1 MKIEYA
7 KVDDVNGVIT
17 MVVEESDYADQVKK
31 QLKEIGKKHAEP
43 GFRPGHVPAALLEK
57 KYGSYAR
64 QEAINEVVGNALF
77 DFIKKE
83 ELNVLGNPVPDEDNR
98 ITDDNKEFVLKFK
111 VGVAPE
117 FELKLD
123 KDVHMPYYK
132 ITVSDEM
139 INRQDEAMRRRFG
152 KQVPGEEVDA
162 TALVKGVLTELAADG
177 TVKEGGIVVE
187 NGIVSPQY
195 FKSDDQRALFIGK
208 KVGDTVVF
216 NPSATCDA
224 NPAEMS
230 SMLNIDKNYVNN
242 HLGDFSMAISEII
255 VLKEAEL
262 GEEYYK
268 EVFGDKVTD
277 EAGYRAAVK
286 EMIAGSLIGDQ
297 NYRFTLDAENVIRE
311 QVGELQLP
319 DEVLKDFLIAQNE
332 TLTRENIDAE
342 YTGIRKQLVW
352 DLEKDKAGRQ
362 LDVKVEEADLL
373 QTASMIA
380 RQQFAQYGMT
390 NVPDETVANYAKQI
404 LSDEKAHAQVARQT
418 ADMKLFNAIR
428 NAVTLDEKEVSVD
441 EFNALFAPA
450 GEQASAE

>member
-77 DFIKKE
+77 DFIMKE

-230 SMLNIDKNYVNN
+230 SMLNIDKNDVNN

-342 YTGIRKQLVW
+342 YAGIRKQLVW

-390 NVPDETVANYAKQI
+390 NVPDETVTNYAKQI

>member
-77 DFIKKE
+77 DFIKRE

-230 SMLNIDKNYVNN
+230 SMLNIDKNDVNN

-342 YTGIRKQLVW
+342 YAGIRKQLVW

>member
-17 MVVEESDYADQVKK
+17 MVVEESDYADLVKK

-152 KQVPGEEVDA
+152 KQIPGEEVDA

-230 SMLNIDKNYVNN
+230 SMLNIDKNDVNN

-342 YTGIRKQLVW
+342 YAGIRKQLVW

>member
-43 GFRPGHVPAALLEK
+43 GFRPGHVPVALLEK

-230 SMLNIDKNYVNN
+230 SMLNIDKNDVNN

-342 YTGIRKQLVW
+342 YAGIRKQLVW

>member
-98 ITDDNKEFVLKFK
+98 ITDNNKEFVLKFK

-230 SMLNIDKNYVNN
+230 SMLNIDKNDVNN

-342 YTGIRKQLVW
+342 YAGIRKQLVW

>member
-77 DFIKKE
+77 DFIMKE

-117 FELKLD
+117 FELKFD

-230 SMLNIDKNYVNN
+230 SMLNIDKNDVNN

-342 YTGIRKQLVW
+342 YAGIRKQLVW

>member
-31 QLKEIGKKHAEP
+31 QLKEIGKKHAES

-77 DFIKKE
+77 DFIMKE

-230 SMLNIDKNYVNN
+230 SMLNIDKNDVNN

-342 YTGIRKQLVW
+342 YAGIRKQLVW

>member
-132 ITVSDEM
+132 ITVSDEI

-177 TVKEGGIVVE
+177 TLKEGGIVVE

-208 KVGDTVVF
+208 KMGDTVVF

-230 SMLNIDKNYVNN
+230 
-242 HLGDFSMAISEII
+242 
-255 VLKEAEL
+255 
-262 GEEYYK
+262 
-268 EVFGDKVTD
+268 
-277 EAGYRAAVK
+277 
-286 EMIAGSLIGDQ
+286 
-297 NYRFTLDAENVIRE
+297 
-311 QVGELQLP
+311 
-319 DEVLKDFLIAQNE
+319 
-332 TLTRENIDAE
+332 
-342 YTGIRKQLVW
+342 
-352 DLEKDKAGRQ
+352 
-362 LDVKVEEADLL
+362 
-373 QTASMIA
+373 
-380 RQQFAQYGMT
+380 
-390 NVPDETVANYAKQI
+390 
-404 LSDEKAHAQVARQT
+404 
-418 ADMKLFNAIR
+418 
-428 NAVTLDEKEVSVD
+428 
-441 EFNALFAPA
+441 
-450 GEQASAE
+450 

>member
-132 ITVSDEM
+132 ITVSDEI

-177 TVKEGGIVVE
+177 TLKEGGIVVE

-208 KVGDTVVF
+208 KMGDTVVF

-230 SMLNIDKNYVNN
+230 SMLNIDKNDVNN

-342 YTGIRKQLVW
+342 YAGIRKQLVW

>member
-43 GFRPGHVPAALLEK
+43 GFRPGHVPAALLQK

-64 QEAINEVVGNALF
+64 QEAINEVVGESLF

-83 ELNVLGNPVPDEDNR
+83 ELNVLGNPVPDEENR
-98 ITDDNKEFVLKFK
+98 ISEDNTEFVLKFK

-123 KDVHMPYYK
+123 KDVHIPYYK

-139 INRQDEAMRRRFG
+139 IDRQDEAMRRRFG

-177 TVKEGGIVVE
+177 TVKEGGIVVD

-195 FKSDDQRALFIGK
+195 FKSEDQRALFMGK

-224 NPAEMS
+224 NAAEMS
-230 SMLNIDKNYVNN
+230 SMLNIDKNDVNN

-319 DEVLKDFLIAQNE
+319 DAVLKDFLIAQNE

-342 YTGIRKQLVW
+342 YASIRKQLVW

-362 LDVKVEEADLL
+362 LEVKVEEADLL

-404 LSDEKAHAQVARQT
+404 LSDEKARTQVAHQT

-450 GEQASAE
+450 GEEAAAE

>member
-98 ITDDNKEFVLKFK
+98 ITDNNKEFVLKFK

-162 TALVKGVLTELAADG
+162 TALVKGMLTELAADG

-230 SMLNIDKNYVNN
+230 SMLNIDKNDVNN

-342 YTGIRKQLVW
+342 YAGIRKQLVW

>member
-57 KYGSYAR
+57 KYGNYAR

-230 SMLNIDKNYVNN
+230 SMLNIDKNDVNN

-297 NYRFTLDAENVIRE
+297 NYRFTLDAEDVIRE

-342 YTGIRKQLVW
+342 YAGIRKQLVW

>member
-17 MVVEESDYADQVKK
+17 MVVEESDYADLVKK

-132 ITVSDEM
+132 ITVNDEM

-230 SMLNIDKNYVNN
+230 SMLNIDKNDVNN

-342 YTGIRKQLVW
+342 YAGIRKQLVW

>member
-230 SMLNIDKNYVNN
+230 SMLNIDKNDVNN

-297 NYRFTLDAENVIRE
+297 NYRFTLDAEDVIRE

-342 YTGIRKQLVW
+342 YAGIRKQLVW

>member
-43 GFRPGHVPAALLEK
+43 GFRPGHVPAALLQK

-64 QEAINEVVGNALF
+64 QEAINEVVGESLF

-83 ELNVLGNPVPDEDNR
+83 ELNVLGNPVPDEENR
-98 ITDDNKEFVLKFK
+98 ISEDNTEFVLKFK

-123 KDVHMPYYK
+123 KDVHIPYYK

-139 INRQDEAMRRRFG
+139 IDRQDEAMRRRFG

-177 TVKEGGIVVE
+177 TVKEGGIVVD

-195 FKSDDQRALFIGK
+195 FKSEDQRALFMGK

-230 SMLNIDKNYVNN
+230 SMLNIDKNDVNN

-342 YTGIRKQLVW
+342 YASIRKQLVW

-362 LDVKVEEADLL
+362 LEVKVEEADLL

-404 LSDEKAHAQVARQT
+404 LSDEKARTQVAHQT

-450 GEQASAE
+450 GEEAAAE

>member
-342 YTGIRKQLVW
+342 YTGIRKQFVW